1 MGRRQWVAQGRIS
14 VVTRQLSES
23 GSTPQMPS
31 KLNFKNVVI
40 VMFGCNC
47 TVYFSVEDVVA
58 DISTET
64 LTKELE
70 RRAVRKV
77 HNPNDEEAY
86 DLLRYGIGD
95 RMPLEFGMDDYHLV
109 DKDDVNDIES
119 CSDEALIDECADR
132 GLLFVPKPE
141 PNGVVYSVH
150 EILDRRSP
158 AVRLDFI
165 CDILRISRRSTFE
178 EICLEL
184 KNYV

>member
-1 MGRRQWVAQGRIS
+1 
-14 VVTRQLSES
+14 
-23 GSTPQMPS
+23 
-31 KLNFKNVVI
+31 
-40 VMFGCNC
+40 MFGSNC
-47 TVYFSVEDVVA
+47 TVYFSVVSVVVN
-58 DISTET
+58 ISTET

-77 HNPNDEEAY
+77 HNHNAEEEA
-86 DLLRYGIGD
+86 DSHRYGIGD
-95 RMPLEFGMDDYHLV
+95 RMPLEFDKDDYCLV

-141 PNGVVYSVH
+141 PNEVVYSVH
-150 EILDRRSP
+150 DILDRRSP
-158 AVRLDFI
+158 TVRLDFI